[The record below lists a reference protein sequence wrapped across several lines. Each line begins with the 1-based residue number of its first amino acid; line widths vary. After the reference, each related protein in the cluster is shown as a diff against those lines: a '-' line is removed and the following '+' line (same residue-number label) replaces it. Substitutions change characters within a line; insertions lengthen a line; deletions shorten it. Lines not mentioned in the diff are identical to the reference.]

1 VTGGCSLGHAAATRV
16 VLRHRDGTLV
26 RCVGCGL
33 VRVEP
38 MPSAD
43 AALSIYDAAYYRSD
57 AGYRDYEGEERI
69 FRAEFRRRLRRIAAR
84 ARAGTLLD
92 VGAATGAFLV
102 EARRSGFVVR
112 GVEPSPAAERAR
124 ARGLDVFQG
133 PVEAAAL
140 PAASIDVVT
149 AFDVLEHLTDPV
161 ATLVVLRRALRPG
174 GVLVVTVPDFGGWWA
189 RGSGSRW
196 PFVTPKE
203 HLHYFTR
210 RTLRASLRAAG
221 FDATTVGLAG
231 TPVSFG
237 SLARKGLARAGA
249 FVERRLGRAASRGL
263 SLPFGTLF
271 AVATPRPDARG
282 GERRT
287 PTSAGLP

>member
-1 VTGGCSLGHAAATRV
+1 MTSGCSLCRATTSRV
-16 VLRHRDGTLV
+16 SLRHRDGTLV

-33 VRVEP
+33 VRVDP

-43 AALSIYDAAYYRSD
+43 AALSIYDDAYYRSD

-69 FRAEFRRRLRRIAAR
+69 FRAEFRRRLQRIAAR
-84 ARAGTLLD
+84 VHAGTLLD
-92 VGAATGAFLV
+92 VGAATGAFLL
-102 EARRSGFVVR
+102 EAKTAGFDVR
-112 GVEPSPAAERAR
+112 GIEPSPAARRAR
-124 ARGLDVFQG
+124 ERGLDVFQG
-133 PVEAAAL
+133 PVEAASL
-140 PAASIDVVT
+140 PAEAFHVVT
-149 AFDVLEHLTDPV
+149 AFDVLEHLTDPL

-210 RTLRASLRAAG
+210 RTLRTTLRSAG
-221 FDATTVGLAG
+221 FDVTTVGLSG

-249 FVERRLGRAASRGL
+249 VVERMLGRAASRGL

-271 AVATPRPDARG
+271 ATAMRARG
-282 GERRT
+282 AHVAR
-287 PTSAGLP
+287 